1 MKVGHHPVDHQEV
14 VVAVDEKLG
23 PTLIHSEGGCA
34 FKRSNRCGSDRNDSP
49 TIRFRLSTGIES
61 FLGNAERLSV
71 HFMIFNTIGCDRSER
86 SEANHKFNIRSTN
99 ASLRASGQD
108 FGR

>member
-1 MKVGHHPVDHQEV
+1 MEVGHHPVDNQEV
-14 VVAVDEKLG
+14 VVAVDEELSSTFVH
-23 PTLIHSEGGCA
+23 PEGGCA

-49 TIRFRLSTGIES
+49 TIRFRSRTGIES
-61 FLGNAERLSV
+61 FLGNAEGLSV
-71 HFMIFNTIGCDRSER
+71 HFMIFNAIGCDRSER